1 MTRARM
7 IEMGEVRVAC
17 TISGQGAPLLLLHG
31 AEGDHRMFDAL
42 AAQLA
47 PHFTVIAYD
56 QRDCG
61 ETLGPPHPTTLHDLA
76 RDARDL
82 LLALGHQKAH
92 VYGSSFGGRV
102 AQVLAHRHPEVVD
115 HLVLGSTWAL
125 PDALASLNPQG
136 LAEIQALRAQLPDSA
151 DALAA
156 YFLPAAFLEAQPQYK
171 AIFRQARPQS
181 ERGQRRAQVV
191 AEQLPLQPAALGMPT
206 LLLAGAIDRVVP
218 PAATMAM
225 ARTIPRAQAVLL
237 DGVGHAAAVQA
248 PQHVAREILRF
259 CERAISHDQA

>member
-1 MTRARM
+1 MTRLLDVGAL
-7 IEMGEVRVAC
+7 RVNC
-17 TISGQGAPLLLLHG
+17 TVSGSGAPLLLMHG

-42 AAQLA
+42 VAQLA

-61 ETLGPPHPTTLHDLA
+61 ETVNPPVAVTLEDLA

-82 LLALGHQKAH
+82 LHALGHERAH

-102 AQVLAHRHPEVVD
+102 AQALAHLHPGVVD

-125 PDALASLNPQG
+125 PDSLAVLNPQA
-136 LAEIQALRAQLPDSA
+136 LAEITALRAQLPESA
-151 DALAA
+151 EALAA
-156 YFLPAAFLEAQPQYK
+156 YFLPQEFLDAQPRYK

-181 ERGQRRAQVV
+181 ERGLRRAQVV
-191 AEQLPLQPAALGMPT
+191 AEQPALAPSALRAPT

-218 PAATMAM
+218 PGVTMAM
-225 ARTIPRAQAVLL
+225 AQAIAGAQAVLL

-248 PQHVAREILRF
+248 PRQVAREIVRF
-259 CERAISHDQA
+259 CERAPSHA

>member
-1 MTRARM
+1 MTQARM
-7 IEMGEVRVAC
+7 VEVGALRIAC
-17 TISGQGAPLLLLHG
+17 TVSGEGPPLLLLHG

-61 ETLGPPHPTTLHDLA
+61 ETVSPTHPATLHDLA

-82 LLALGHQKAH
+82 LLALGHRKAH

-102 AQVLAHRHPEVVD
+102 AQVLAHCHPEVVD

-125 PDALASLNPQG
+125 PDALAALNPNG
-136 LAEIQALRAQLPDSA
+136 LAEIQALRAQLPESA
-151 DALAA
+151 EALAA
-156 YFLPAAFLEAQPQYK
+156 YFLPAGFLQEQPQYK

-181 ERGQRRAQVV
+181 ERGLRRAQVV
-191 AEQLPLQPAALGMPT
+191 AEQLPLPPSALRVPT

-218 PAATMAM
+218 AAATMAM
-225 ARTIPRAQAVLL
+225 ARTIPGAQAVLL
-237 DGVGHAAAVQA
+237 EGVGHAAAVQA
-248 PQHVAREILRF
+248 PQQVAREILQF
-259 CERAISHDQA
+259 CERAHHHVQA